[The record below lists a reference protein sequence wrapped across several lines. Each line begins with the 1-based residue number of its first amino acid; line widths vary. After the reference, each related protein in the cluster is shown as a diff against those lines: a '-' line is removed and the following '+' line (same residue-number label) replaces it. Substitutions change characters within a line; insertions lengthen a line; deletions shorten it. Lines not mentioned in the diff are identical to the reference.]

1 MRALLS
7 SVLVLPMVLPG
18 GCVGRQEITIRLHS
32 GNEREVKAEAQLQR
46 LLREYDLS
54 PWFFTREV
62 MIESGVVPHSHPV
75 LTLNSRYTD
84 GRDERQLST
93 FLHEQ
98 IHWFLFANANEAAYF
113 AAIDDLREMYP
124 EVPVAPSFV
133 RRLAIA
139 LKPRLSW
146 TYIAKIRL
154 IVSTRDSS
162 LGTSLQ
168 RSRRDTAT
176 DSPRCNVL
184 ISFHFS
190 LNICLEPSGMYRR

>member
-62 MIESGVVPHSHPV
+62 MIESGVIPHGYPV
-75 LTLNSRYTD
+75 LTLNTRYID

-98 IHWFLFANANEAAYF
+98 IHWFLNVDEAALD
-113 AAIDDLREMYP
+113 AALDDLREMYP
-124 EVPVAPSFV
+124 EVPVGRPEGS
-133 RRLAIA
+133 RTEGG
-139 LKPRLSW
+139 
-146 TYIAKIRL
+146 TYLHL
-154 IVSTRDSS
+154 IVCWFELEAMTKLVGPERAR
-162 LGTSLQ
+162 Q
-168 RSRRDTAT
+168 
-176 DSPRCNVL
+176 VL
-184 ISFHFS
+184 A
-190 LNICLEPSGMYRR
+190 GKGYYTWVYRRVLEDTEKIGTLIHGQGLVIDVKGSK